1 MLLGGD
7 CLEVFSY
14 LSCMGLYLDVNIMV
28 STGLLSI
35 ALFEEAVLYI
45 GRVVIGVREMEK
57 SWQRYWW
64 RVF

>member
-1 MLLGGD
+1 
-7 CLEVFSY
+7 
-14 LSCMGLYLDVNIMV
+14 MGLYLDVNIMV

-57 SWQRYWW
+57 SW
-64 RVF
+64 